1 MRGSLFTV
9 IIGLPNSFV
18 NHKNIFKARL
28 ALRRAFLCLTVR
40 HIIGQSLIIWQ
51 LIEWPC
57 VIKIVRDFPLSFP
70 QPLYDLPSPAE
81 QEVQHRPGKKAGT

>member
-40 HIIGQSLIIWQ
+40 HIIGQSLKIRQ
-51 LIEWPC
+51 LIEWPR
-57 VIKIVRDFPLSFP
+57 VSQIVRDLPLSFP
-70 QPLYDLPSPAE
+70 QPLSDLPAPSE
-81 QEVQHRPGKKAGT
+81 QEV